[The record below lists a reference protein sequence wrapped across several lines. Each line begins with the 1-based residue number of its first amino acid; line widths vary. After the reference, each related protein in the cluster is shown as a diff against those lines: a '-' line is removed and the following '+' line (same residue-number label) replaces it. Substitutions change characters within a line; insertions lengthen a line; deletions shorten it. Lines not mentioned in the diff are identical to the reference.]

1 MVSQPFGVEDYRAGV
16 EDFINVMLPQRE
28 SVGDLNPVAEILYML
43 VAVIGSVLSVPGA
56 ASAGTAELFRQ
67 QSLSKTQPTLMTPG
81 EAIEGH
87 RRGVLSDEEF
97 ENTLLRHGYS
107 PRAREAFEQLQ
118 AALLSI
124 NDLATLYRR
133 KKITRTELNERLT
146 KQGIDGGDLDLI
158 EEAVWDVPGVQDV
171 VRFLVREVFSSELRA
186 QLELDTDFPEESIPE
201 FEAAGVR
208 GDTAKDYWAA
218 HWQLPSTQLAFTMLH
233 RGEITED
240 QLDLILRAN
249 DVLPLFREPIKAVA
263 YSPLTRVD
271 VRRMHAIGLITSK
284 EELIKRY
291 KDLGFSDQPTEDNPI
306 SNAEMMANFTV
317 EYNDR
322 GDDQSLEVRDLTRTQ
337 ITSFLEK
344 GLYTPDQAIAELEEI
359 GYSPEDA
366 NTIARLTAVKV
377 LDRKRDEEVKVIKA
391 RYDNSTITLADAKA
405 ELDAL
410 DLTPIERDL
419 ITTQLERERQSK
431 VRQPTLAQLTKFA
444 NEGLITAEDY
454 YSELRDLGYS
464 DKWATLFV
472 ALIGGEET
480 KELSRSQIIGFL
492 EAGIFTNDQAL
503 TELVGIGFS
512 EGDAERIIE
521 LSEAN
526 K

>member
-1 MVSQPFGVEDYRAGV
+1 M
-16 EDFINVMLPQRE
+16 
-28 SVGDLNPVAEILYML
+28 
-43 VAVIGSVLSVPGA
+43 
-56 ASAGTAELFRQ
+56 
-67 QSLSKTQPTLMTPG
+67 
-81 EAIEGH
+81 
-87 RRGVLSDEEF
+87 
-97 ENTLLRHGYS
+97 
-107 PRAREAFEQLQ
+107 
-118 AALLSI
+118 
-124 NDLATLYRR
+124 
-133 KKITRTELNERLT
+133 
-146 KQGIDGGDLDLI
+146 
-158 EEAVWDVPGVQDV
+158 PGVQDV
-171 VRFLVREVFSSELRA
+171 VRFLVREVFSPELRV

-201 FEAAGVR
+201 FESAGVR

-391 RYDNSTITLADAKA
+391 RYDNATITLAEATA

-431 VRQPTLAQLTKFA
+431 VRQPTFAQLTKFA
-444 NEGLITAEDY
+444 KETLITTDDY
-454 YSELRDLGYS
+454 FSELRELGYS

-472 ALIGGEET
+472 ALIDRG
-480 KELSRSQIIGFL
+480 
-492 EAGIFTNDQAL
+492 
-503 TELVGIGFS
+503 
-512 EGDAERIIE
+512 AEVPE
-521 LSEAN
+521 
-526 K
+526 